1 MSSADLQPWPMQ
13 SRHKRDPPGL
23 QGDHMNIAKVF
34 QLLAAIIAT
43 LSATTYPVVVA
54 SQENTESAAAAARS
68 VTGQVLTST
77 ALPAVRLE
85 FDEQFKYVGQQ
96 SFVLYGVAHAEQ
108 HFFVDADAERRIKRL
123 YWIQFEGYLPSNS
136 HSYQYKIN
144 KQVNLGGLTFIA
156 DTFARSS
163 VGAGKDRKDR
173 PDSDLGKAEA
183 FLESKGYRIERNS
196 LVLQRL
202 VHLIGAARRD
212 ELMIIYAEDLGEPV
226 TAADLNALA
235 DGLVERAARNMTI
248 LR

>member
-1 MSSADLQPWPMQ
+1 
-13 SRHKRDPPGL
+13 
-23 QGDHMNIAKVF
+23 MNIAKVF
-34 QLLAAIIAT
+34 QLLTAIIAT

-77 ALPAVRLE
+77 ALPTVRLE

-163 VGAGKDRKDR
+163 AGKDR

-235 DGLVERAARNMTI
+235 DGLVERAASNMTI
-248 LR
+248 YGEARQAQRVGS

>member
-1 MSSADLQPWPMQ
+1 MQ

-23 QGDHMNIAKVF
+23 RVDDMNIAKVF
-34 QLLAAIIAT
+34 QLLTAIIAT

-77 ALPAVRLE
+77 ALPTVRLE

-163 VGAGKDRKDR
+163 VGTGKDR

-183 FLESKGYRIERNS
+183 LLESKGYRIERNS

-212 ELMIIYAEDLGEPV
+212 ELMIIYVEDLGEPV

>member
-1 MSSADLQPWPMQ
+1 
-13 SRHKRDPPGL
+13 
-23 QGDHMNIAKVF
+23 MNIAKVF
-34 QLLAAIIAT
+34 QLLTAIIAT

-77 ALPAVRLE
+77 ALPTVRLE

-108 HFFVDADAERRIKRL
+108 HFFVYADAERRIKRL

-163 VGAGKDRKDR
+163 VGAGKDRS
-173 PDSDLGKAEA
+173 DSDLGKAEA
-183 FLESKGYRIERNS
+183 FLESKGYQIERNS

>member
-1 MSSADLQPWPMQ
+1 
-13 SRHKRDPPGL
+13 
-23 QGDHMNIAKVF
+23 MNIAKVF
-34 QLLAAIIAT
+34 QLLTAIIAT

-77 ALPAVRLE
+77 ALPTVRLE

-163 VGAGKDRKDR
+163 VGAGKDR

>member
-1 MSSADLQPWPMQ
+1 
-13 SRHKRDPPGL
+13 
-23 QGDHMNIAKVF
+23 MNIAKVF
-34 QLLAAIIAT
+34 QLLTAIIAT

-77 ALPAVRLE
+77 ALPTVRLE

-163 VGAGKDRKDR
+163 VGAGKDR

-235 DGLVERAARNMTI
+235 DGLVKRAARNMTI

>member
-1 MSSADLQPWPMQ
+1 MQ

-23 QGDHMNIAKVF
+23 QGDDMNIAKVF
-34 QLLAAIIAT
+34 QLLTAIIAT

-144 KQVNLGGLTFIA
+144 KHVNLGGLTFIA

-163 VGAGKDRKDR
+163 AGAGKDRKDR

-226 TAADLNALA
+226 TAADVNALA
-235 DGLVERAARNMTI
+235 DGLVERAARNMTF

>member
-34 QLLAAIIAT
+34 QLLTAIIAT

-77 ALPAVRLE
+77 ALPTVRLE

>member
-23 QGDHMNIAKVF
+23 QGDDMKIAKVF
-34 QLLAAIIAT
+34 QLLTAIIAT

-54 SQENTESAAAAARS
+54 SQGNTESAAAAARS

-77 ALPAVRLE
+77 ALPTVRLE

-163 VGAGKDRKDR
+163 VGAGKDR

-235 DGLVERAARNMTI
+235 DGFVERAARNMTI

>member
-34 QLLAAIIAT
+34 QLLTAIIAT

-54 SQENTESAAAAARS
+54 SQEHTESAAAAARS

-77 ALPAVRLE
+77 ALPTVRLE

-212 ELMIIYAEDLGEPV
+212 ELMIIYAEDLGEQV

>member
-77 ALPAVRLE
+77 ALPTVRLE

-163 VGAGKDRKDR
+163 VGAGKDR